1 LVIILNFARSID
13 IDEISQ
19 ILGSLRYH
27 IEHQNSISH
36 TDINFDMEKYLIPLL
51 IDIYDFTNLEK
62 LPKGTSDIDL
72 GDKTNKVAIQITS
85 EKRRTKIQ
93 DTINGFIKNHL
104 NKPYTTLYVFILGKK
119 ASYKGSFD
127 TQGLI
132 TFTKENILD
141 FDILFQDLKDKKDI
155 DIQKKIYEYLKKQ
168 KICIPIRQDFTSFD
182 LRDVIQEFAKQNPE
196 LIRNIIPTF
205 ENSIPIEDKNQKNNL
220 SKDYFEY
227 IKQNSQEY
235 FKQILHFLI
244 DFKNQEFRDLYYNIV
259 SDLQKFILINRTDYE
274 RFDDLFEIIEEQ
286 LTEKSELLAKKRF
299 LLRLFLH
306 FMYFNCDIGIK

>member
-1 LVIILNFARSID
+1 MSELFYINYMT
-13 IDEISQ
+13 EISKM
-19 ILGSLRYH
+19 IANLRNH
-27 IEHQNSISH
+27 IEQLNSIAR
-36 TDINFDMEKYLIPLL
+36 TDINIEMEKFIVPLL
-51 IDIYDFTNLEK
+51 NKVYDFQLKK
-62 LPKGTSDIDL
+62 LPKGTADIDL
-72 GDKTNKVAIQITS
+72 GDNKKIAVQVTS
-85 EKRRTKIQ
+85 EKSHKKITK
-93 DTINGFIKNHL
+93 TINGFISRHL
-104 NKPYTTLYVFILGKK
+104 NNPYTELYIFILGKQTN
-119 ASYKGSFD
+119 YKGEFD
-127 TQGLI
+127 TKGRFL
-132 TFTKENILD
+132 FTKEHILD
-141 FDILFQDLKDKKDI
+141 FFILLRDLEEKKDI
-155 DIQKKIYEYLKKQ
+155 AIQKEIYEYLKQ
-168 KICIPIRQDFTSFD
+168 QHLRTPTRQDFTSYD

>member
-1 LVIILNFARSID
+1 MSEQFY

-27 IEHQNSISH
+27 IEHQNFISH

-51 IDIYDFTNLEK
+51 VKTYNDFRYLEK

-72 GDKTNKVAIQITS
+72 GDKINKIAIQITS
-85 EKRRTKIQ
+85 EKSHKKITN
-93 DTINGFIKNHL
+93 TIDGFIKNHF
-104 NKPYTTLYVFILGKK
+104 NKPYTKLYIFILGKR
-119 ASYKGSFD
+119 ANYTGEFNTKG
-127 TQGLI
+127 L
-132 TFTKENILD
+132 FTYILD
-141 FDILFQDLKDKKDI
+141 FYILIQDLKDKNDI
-155 DIQKKIYEYLKKQ
+155 STQKEIYEYLTKQ
-168 KICIPIRQDFTSFD
+168 RICVPIRQDFTSFD
-182 LRDVIQEFAKQNPE
+182 LRDVIQEFSKQNPE
-196 LIRNIIPTF
+196 LIKNLVPPF
-205 ENSIPIEDKNQKNNL
+205 ENCIQIEDKNLKNNL

-235 FKQILHFLI
+235 FKQIQHFLI

-259 SDLQKFILINRTDYE
+259 SDLQKFILLNRNDYE
-274 RFDDLFEIIEEQ
+274 RFDDLFGIIEEQ
-286 LTEKSELLAKKRF
+286 LMGKSELLAKKRF